1 MTIVWHSGGRCTKN
15 CVVTLA
21 SSGERSLVNLC
32 SVLTLG
38 AEVRRKLV
46 ISALDA
52 SVVQITVSGQP
63 HKNTC
68 LAAGSCLCPRR
79 DILAPRST
87 PSACAGT
94 VQQGPAHLAMGP
106 DFGLT
111 GLVSMLRVSRS
122 VAVGAAALS

>member
-1 MTIVWHSGGRCTKN
+1 MTMVWHSGGRCTKN

-52 SVVQITVSGQP
+52 SMVHITVSGHVHSRGNGEFLP
-63 HKNTC
+63 LPTARY
-68 LAAGSCLCPRR
+68 LGS
-79 DILAPRST
+79 S
-87 PSACAGT
+87 
-94 VQQGPAHLAMGP
+94 
-106 DFGLT
+106 
-111 GLVSMLRVSRS
+111 
-122 VAVGAAALS
+122 

>member
-15 CVVTLA
+15 CAVTLA

-52 SVVQITVSGQP
+52 SVDHVTVSGHLHTRGDGGFLP
-63 HKNTC
+63 
-68 LAAGSCLCPRR
+68 LPSARYLGSSQYTPCLC
-79 DILAPRST
+79 
-87 PSACAGT
+87 
-94 VQQGPAHLAMGP
+94 
-106 DFGLT
+106 
-111 GLVSMLRVSRS
+111 
-122 VAVGAAALS
+122 